1 MILASNRDSHKHML
15 APKVRGIIMQN
26 PTTELNK
33 CMLSYKQQE
42 ESRYTITEQLYASI
56 KNKIKIMMQDPTT
69 ELNKCMPA

>member
-1 MILASNRDSHKHML
+1 ML
-15 APKVRGIIMQN
+15 APKVRGIIMQD

-33 CMLSYKQQE
+33 CMLAYKQQD

-56 KNKIKIMMQDPTT
+56 KKRRIMMQDPTT